1 MRKGRFNK
9 PMAEVAQRY
18 GASVSFDWRL
28 YRHDIAGSIAHATA
42 LAAAGVISADE
53 RDKIDNGLRAIKVQI
68 ENGKFRWDES
78 FEDVHMNIEAA
89 LTKRIGAAGG
99 KLHTARSRNDQ
110 VALDLRLYVKA
121 EIAEIGARLR
131 SLQTALL
138 HLAGQHVEVVMPGY
152 THLQRAQPIFF
163 SHYLLAQIEAFE
175 RDLER
180 LRDCRTRT
188 DVLPLGSGALAGS
201 TIVLDRQSIARQ
213 LGFARVSQNSLDAV
227 GDRDFACEFL
237 FCLAIVGM
245 HLSRLSEDL
254 IAWSTSEFGFIEF
267 SDAFSTGSS
276 LMPQKK
282 NPDMAELTRGKTG
295 RLYGNLM
302 SILTTL
308 KALRSSYNRD
318 MQEDKEALF
327 DSVDT
332 VRAALEVFSAMLPE
346 IKIHRYGMEAAA
358 GDPNLLAT
366 DLAEY
371 LVKKG
376 APFRE
381 AHETVGKLVAH
392 AAKTKLQLNQVPRQ
406 ELKKLS
412 PLFDV
417 DVANVFDVRRSLAS
431 RRAIGAPSPENVDA
445 QIEHWRGQLVGGRG
459 DLRARRR
466 ISRTARRSVPT

>member
-18 GASVSFDWRL
+18 SASVSFDWRL
-28 YRHDIAGSIAHATA
+28 YPYDIAGSSAHAAA
-42 LAAAGVISADE
+42 LAAAGIISADE
-53 RDKIDNGLRAIKVQI
+53 RDKIDNGLRAIERDI
-68 ENGKFRWDES
+68 ENGKFKWDES
-78 FEDVHMNIEAA
+78 LEDVHMNIEAA
-89 LTKRIGAAGG
+89 LTKRIGAAGA

-138 HLAGQHVEVVMPGY
+138 NLAGQHVDVVMPGY

-175 RDLER
+175 RDVER

-213 LGFARVSQNSLDAV
+213 LGFSRVSQNSLDAV

-318 MQEDKEALF
+318 MQEDKEALL

-346 IKIHRYGMEAAA
+346 IKIYRDRMEAAA

-381 AHETVGKLVAH
+381 AHEIVGRLVAH
-392 AAKTKLQLNQVPRQ
+392 AAKTKLPLNQVPR
-406 ELKKLS
+406 EKLKKLS

-417 DVANVFDVRRSLAS
+417 DVANVFDVQRSLAS
-431 RRAIGAPSPENVDA
+431 RRAIGAPSPENVVA
-445 QIEHWRGQLVGGRG
+445 QIEHWRAQLRQ
-459 DLRARRR
+459 
-466 ISRTARRSVPT
+466 